1 MMFYTEDDLECSA
14 KSVVRYFDSYDKVVE
29 YGFSRIG
36 IVLVFIKKLFFQEHS
51 GYNTLIKD

>member
-14 KSVVRYFDSYDKVVE
+14 KSVVRYLDSYDEVVE

-36 IVLVFIKKLFFQEHS
+36 IVLVFIKKLFFQ
-51 GYNTLIKD
+51 N